1 MYARDWAKMFITSLR
16 CILMRESSR
25 VMTYEETQKRL
36 KRNLRYNT
44 GMYVYRVMKKV
55 GKSGC
60 VMTAHQFG

>member
-1 MYARDWAKMFITSLR
+1 
-16 CILMRESSR
+16 
-25 VMTYEETQKRL
+25 MTYEETQKRL